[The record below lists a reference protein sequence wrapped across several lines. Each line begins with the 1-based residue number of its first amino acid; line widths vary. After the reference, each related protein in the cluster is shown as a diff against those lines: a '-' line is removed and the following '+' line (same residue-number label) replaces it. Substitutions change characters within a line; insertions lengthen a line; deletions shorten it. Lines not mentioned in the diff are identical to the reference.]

1 MNHAADAQ
9 PQERVDLTHPFRV
22 TLCQIIIDRNHV
34 NALALERIQIGRQR
48 RDQRL
53 SFTGFHLGDAALMQ
67 NDAADD
73 LYLEMLHADTSP
85 RRLTADRKRLRQK
98 VIQRFAACET
108 LLELRRLGLQLFIG
122 QCCHL
127 ILQRHNLIR
136 DFFYFFYL
144 FGIEITKDLFHKSH
158 FGFLSPFYSSL
169 GSSVTTILISSA
181 LRLSAL
187 VTFTSKRL

>member
-34 NALALERIQIGRQR
+34 NALALERSQIGRHR

-53 SFTGFHLGDAALMQ
+53 TFTGFHLGDAALMQ
-67 NDAADD
+67 NNTADD
-73 LYLEMLHADTSP
+73 LHLEMLHADTSP

-108 LLELRRLGLQLFIG
+108 LLELRRLGFQLFIG
-122 QCCHL
+122 QCRHL
-127 ILQRHNLIR
+127 ILQRHDLICN
-136 DFFYFFYL
+136 FFYFFYL
-144 FGIEITKDLFHKSH
+144 LGVDITKDLLHQSH
-158 FGFLSPFYSSL
+158 FGFLFPFYSSR
-169 GSSVTTILISSA
+169 GSSVTIMLISSA